1 MVERIAALKLQEV
14 GRPELGLRVESTTN
28 SFRSARP
35 HGQFEGGG
43 GPGYQQW
50 CDGDG
55 FAQRVAVAVCFTVE
69 RVGVARTVGI
79 QIGPHRHLLL

>member
-1 MVERIAALKLQEV
+1 MVERITALKLQEV
-14 GRPELGLRVESTTN
+14 GRPELGLWSRQQTH
-28 SFRSARP
+28 F
-35 HGQFEGGG
+35 GQPGHAASLK
-43 GPGYQQW
+43 GPGGRGACQQR

-55 FAQRVAVAVCFTVE
+55 FAQRVAVAVCFAVE